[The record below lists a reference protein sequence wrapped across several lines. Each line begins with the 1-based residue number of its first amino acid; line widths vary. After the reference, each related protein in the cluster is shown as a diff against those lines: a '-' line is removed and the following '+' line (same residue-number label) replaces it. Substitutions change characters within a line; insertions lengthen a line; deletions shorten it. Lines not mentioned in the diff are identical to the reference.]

1 MKKSS
6 FILLTLLANFIL
18 VRGESL
24 LTLHVEQVFTETNID
39 KPIQLCFPSNHPSKI
54 LLVLQEGRILILSKD
69 GENKSENVFLDWTDR
84 GLIEKNFEE
93 GLLGLALH
101 PSFQENRLFYV
112 YHTIQ
117 NPKRTVVTE
126 LRTLNNANQL
136 IMDQSYE
143 REIISIRQPYWNHN
157 SGIPCFGPD
166 GYLYLSTGD
175 GGKANDPNRFS
186 QNTFS
191 LLGKILR
198 IDVDSKDSSS
208 EYKIPPGN
216 PFIDVPGFREE
227 IWAVGLRNPWRLS
240 WDFVNGNLFCADV
253 GQHKLEE
260 VNLIHRGG
268 NYGWND
274 QEGSQPF
281 EFKNSTK
288 DDTGSIKPI
297 FEYSHDLG
305 TSITGGMVYQGQ
317 KHPSFKG
324 KYIFGDWGTGRCWVL
339 SMDGDSVTTQQ
350 FLLKENKISI
360 NPSPGQS
367 LDRSITP
374 FKPVNFHEGL
384 DGEIYALDWKGRIYR
399 SL

>member
-1 MKKSS
+1 MKKNS

-24 LTLHVEQVFTETNID
+24 LTLHVEQVFTETNIN

-69 GENKSENVFLDWTDR
+69 GENKGENVFLDWTDR
-84 GLIEKNFEE
+84 DLIEKNFEE

-112 YHTIQ
+112 YHTRQ
-117 NPKRTVVTE
+117 NPKRTVLTE
-126 LRTLNNANQL
+126 LRTLNDANQL
-136 IMDQSYE
+136 TLDRSYE

-157 SGIPCFGPD
+157 SGLPCFGPD

-175 GGKANDPNRFS
+175 GGKANDPHRFS

-198 IDVDSKDSSS
+198 IDVDSKDSSL

-216 PFIDVPGFREE
+216 PFINQPGFRPE
-227 IWAVGLRNPWRLS
+227 IWAIGLRNPWRLA
-240 WDFVNGNLFCADV
+240 WDFTSGNLFCADV

-260 VNLIHRGG
+260 VNMIKRGG

-274 QEGSQPF
+274 QEGSQFF
-281 EFKNSTK
+281 EFRNSSHESFETV
-288 DDTGSIKPI
+288 KPI

-305 TSITGGMVYQGQ
+305 TSITGGFVYQGH
-317 KHPSFKG
+317 KHGNIHG
-324 KYIFGDWGTGRCWVL
+324 KYIFGDWGTGRCWAL
-339 SMDGDSVTTQQ
+339 SMKDEQVHVHD
-350 FLLKENKISI
+350 LLLRENGHLL
-360 NPSPGQS
+360 NPSPVEPTTHKGN
-367 LDRSITP
+367 P
-374 FKPVNFHEGL
+374 FKPVNFQEGQG
-384 DGEIYALDWKGRIYR
+384 GEIYALDWKGRIFR
-399 SL
+399 SF

>member
-84 GLIEKNFEE
+84 DLIEKNFEE

-112 YHTIQ
+112 YHTMQ

-136 IMDQSYE
+136 ILDQSYE

-198 IDVDSKDSSS
+198 IDIDSKDSSLA
-208 EYKIPPGN
+208 YKIPPGN

-227 IWAVGLRNPWRLS
+227 IWAIGLRNPWRLS
-240 WDFVNGNLFCADV
+240 WDYLTGNLFCADV

-274 QEGSQPF
+274 QEGSRLF

-288 DDTGSIKPI
+288 DDPDTIKPI

-317 KHPSFKG
+317 KHRAFKG

-339 SMDGDSVTTQQ
+339 SMHGESVTTQQ
-350 FLLKENKISI
+350 FLLKENMIPI
-360 NPSPGQS
+360 NPPPGFS
-367 LDRSITP
+367 LDRKIAP